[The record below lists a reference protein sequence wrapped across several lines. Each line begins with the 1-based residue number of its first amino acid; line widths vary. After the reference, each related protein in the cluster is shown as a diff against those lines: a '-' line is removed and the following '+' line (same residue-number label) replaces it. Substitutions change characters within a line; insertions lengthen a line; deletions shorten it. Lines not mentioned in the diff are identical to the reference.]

1 MQQSQKCLKNLM
13 VFSKLSDEEVK
24 MICQKAYEKIYKK
37 GEIIFFENDSKEKLY
52 FLISGRVKLTMMS
65 PEGKEKVLTI
75 LQDGDIFGEISL
87 FDQDPHPLSAEVL
100 EECKLLIISWN
111 DLENI
116 IMNRPSLAIK
126 IIEALARKTRLLASQ
141 IRELVFQDA
150 EGRLAAL
157 LNRFSKQ
164 FGMEING
171 GTMIEVVLT
180 HQEIANL
187 LGTSRVTVTKLM
199 NKFIENEIIKMYKRK
214 IVILDK
220 EKLESKLENIE

>member
-1 MQQSQKCLKNLM
+1 MIESQKCLKDLM
-13 VFSKLSDEEVK
+13 VFSKLNDDEVK
-24 MICQKAYEKIYKK
+24 MICQKAYEKNYKK
-37 GEIIFFENDSKEKLY
+37 GEIIFFENDSKKKLY
-52 FLISGRVKLTMMS
+52 FLTSGRVKLTMMS

-75 LQDGDIFGEISL
+75 LQDGDFFGEISL